1 MIRTMHYWILAIICH
16 VRCGISTSFLS
27 PTFPIGGIFETFQVK
42 DKSLQY
48 LRQEVASQYLA
59 AFVMAID
66 EINAKRDGYF
76 DDILPNTKLRMITV
90 IGVNISVSYPLN
102 DFIGGAGR
110 AYLLRNRDSSL
121 VAVVDTAVRDLM
133 AAATAQT
140 LNNWGILNL
149 MSRSTSNTYAHGEF
163 FPLTLQ
169 NAPPETAE
177 AAALVDLI
185 FFNYNWRYVT
195 VVHSYDTQT
204 GLDSFAGFMAAAAS
218 VDLTVISVLRVS
230 SSETDFSGIINSGIA
245 SGAKIFVLF
254 TGGTEAGRLLEQGYN
269 LGLFHEG
276 TQVFITSISDIAD
289 IRSSFSTAGL
299 ANEAK
304 ILEGLISTAPFPERY
319 FSTPQGQSF
328 VTRFR
333 NLPPTITTDPIT
345 KKKICDGRSDD
356 TNLPDS
362 QLYSVP
368 QRTVRNQP
376 LTTLCLG
383 FESFKSFNQNGSNID
398 PYTMYVYDAV
408 YAYALAVD
416 ALLNN
421 QTSVYSQSVASRAK
435 DSYTSYERNPS
446 MKPAA
451 STIFTIAARELRAT
465 MTSHYTKYP
474 NIATGP
480 MSFSDMGIRNR
491 GNVYKVL
498 NYQAS
503 RASNWYSA
511 GGLAF
516 IGETMDSSRWL
527 LCGSIDQMMT
537 MSNMSSA
544 QCSNPQY
551 RTLSGDVPPDDN
563 LPVIYEPLSSLYR
576 GPLIFFASLALFNLS
591 VSAIYLFINWNE
603 RHIKRSQPILHI
615 IVLIGAYFGVF
626 KVLLSVSQIS
636 RPNCVAQLWL
646 QHLSFRLI
654 VRTLLL
660 KLWRVFV
667 IVNSN
672 INSSRC
678 IGIGT
683 ILGYISVDMVVLI
696 ILLAAV
702 TGTTD
707 GSYMAIIDSSTD
719 DSFIDANNHLVSAI
733 MSTNNNQVTVEM
745 FCSSPSRGTVASQLY
760 NAILSIDSIYLL
772 SAIFYLIRTRD
783 LPPTIRAAGSTGRGQ

>member
-276 TQVFITSISDIAD
+276 TQVFITSVSNIAD

-345 KKKICDGRSDD
+345 KKKICNKRTDGGR
-356 TNLPDS
+356 LPAY
-362 QLYSVP
+362 LYRATAVAAIKGIVNESI
-368 QRTVRNQP
+368 
-376 LTTLCLG
+376 LCLG

-398 PYTMYVYDAV
+398 PNILFTYDFVYS
-408 YAYALAVD
+408 YALAVN
-416 ALLNN
+416 AIISAKPKN
-421 QTSVYSQSVASRAK
+421 QTFTLLGPELYN
-435 DSYTSYERNPS
+435 YMT
-446 MKPAA
+446 A
-451 STIFTIAARELRAT
+451 ST
-465 MTSHYTKYP
+465 TSFPLLST
-474 NIATGP
+474 
-480 MSFSDMGIRNR
+480 
-491 GNVYKVL
+491 GNVSFISARGTRQSGNVFKIL
-498 NYQAS
+498 NY
-503 RASNWYSA
+503 RAIGESNQYSE

-516 IGETMDSSRWL
+516 IGEYTDSLGWL
-527 LCGSIDQMMT
+527 LCGNTVDWSVMSI
-537 MSNMSSA
+537 MSTQLCSS
-544 QCSNPQY
+544 PQY
-551 RTLSGDVPPDDN
+551 RTASGSIPPGDAPPPIIMELPDN
-563 LPVIYEPLSSLYR
+563 FR
-576 GPLIFFASLALFNLS
+576 
-591 VSAIYLFINWNE
+591 
-603 RHIKRSQPILHI
+603 
-615 IVLIGAYFGVF
+615 IVLIVVATIGMTSLAVWGGCLFFFWQAKQIRTSQPRIMVFLLLGGVLGLIKVYLAAF
-626 KVLLSVSQIS
+626 KVTHVS
-636 RPNCVAQLWL
+636 CVCQLWL
-646 QHLSFRLI
+646 SHYAFRLI
-654 VRTLLL
+654 FRTLLL
-660 KLWRVFV
+660 KLWRIHAVMNAGSFKRIIIAENTVLWFLLSDIVFMTV
-667 IVNSN
+667 ILLIPITIVSSLEGGLPGYVASN
-672 INSSRC
+672 MNNQ
-678 IGIGT
+678 T
-683 ILGYISVDMVVLI
+683 ILYAECQVSTSVAVAVLNG
-696 ILLAAV
+696 ILYFSDGLNLIMAV
-702 TGTTD
+702 YYTYKTRSVPASVNETSTVGP
-707 GSYMAIIDSSTD
+707 GENSVID
-719 DSFIDANNHLVSAI
+719 VY
-733 MSTNNNQVTVEM
+733 E
-745 FCSSPSRGTVASQLY
+745 
-760 NAILSIDSIYLL
+760 LL
-772 SAIFYLIRTRD
+772 FFVCLC
-783 LPPTIRAAGSTGRGQ
+783 

>member
-1 MIRTMHYWILAIICH
+1 MHYWILAIICH

-140 LNNWGILNL
+140 LNYWGILNL

-245 SGAKIFVLF
+245 SGAKIFVLL

-276 TQVFITSISDIAD
+276 TQVFITSISNIAD
-289 IRSSFSTAGL
+289 IRSSFTTAGL

-328 VTRFR
+328 ITRFR

-345 KKKICDGRSDD
+345 KKKICNKRTDGGR
-356 TNLPDS
+356 LPAYIYRATAVAAIKGIVNES
-362 QLYSVP
+362 I
-368 QRTVRNQP
+368 
-376 LTTLCLG
+376 LCLG

-421 QTSVYSQSVASRAK
+421 QTSVYSQSVAPRAR

-451 STIFTIAARELRAT
+451 STIFTITARELRAT
-465 MTSHYTKYP
+465 MTSHNTKYP

-503 RASNWYSA
+503 QASNWYSA

-516 IGETMDSSRWL
+516 IGETMDSSGWL
-527 LCGSIDQMMT
+527 LCGNIDQMM
-537 MSNMSSA
+537 MMSSMSST

-551 RTLSGDVPPDDN
+551 RTPSGDVPPDDN

-576 GPLIFFASLALFNLS
+576 DPLIFFASLALFNLT
-591 VSAIYLFINWNE
+591 VSAIYLFVNWNE

-615 IVLIGAYFGVF
+615 IVLIGAYLGVF

-678 IGIGT
+678 IGIET
-683 ILGYISVDMVVLI
+683 ILSYITIDMVVLI

-707 GSYMAIIDSSTD
+707 GSYMTIIDSSTD
-719 DSFIDANNHLVSAI
+719 DSFIGTNNHLVSAI

-772 SAIFYLIRTRD
+772 SAVFYLIRTRD
-783 LPPTIRAAGSTGRGQ
+783 LPPTIRAAGSTGRG

>member
-1 MIRTMHYWILAIICH
+1 MHYWILAIICY

-48 LRQEVASQYLA
+48 LRQEAASQYLA
-59 AFVMAID
+59 AYVMAID
-66 EINAKRDGYF
+66 EINSKRDGYF

-110 AYLLRNRDSSL
+110 AYQVRNKDSSL

-149 MSRSTSNTYAHGEF
+149 MSCSTSNTYAHSEF

-185 FFNYNWRYVT
+185 FSNYNWRYVT
-195 VVHSYDTQT
+195 VVYSYDTQT

-230 SSETDFSGIINSGIA
+230 SSETDFSGIINSGMV
-245 SGAKIFVLF
+245 SGARIFVLF

-289 IRSSFSTAGL
+289 IRSSFTTAGR
-299 ANEAK
+299 ANEAN
-304 ILEGLISTAPFPERY
+304 ILKGLISTAPFPERY

-328 VTRFR
+328 ITRFR

-356 TNLPDS
+356 TNLSGS

-368 QRTVRNQP
+368 QRSIRNQP

-421 QTSVYSQSVASRAK
+421 QTSVHSQSVAPRVR
-435 DSYTSYERNPS
+435 DVYTSYEHNPS
-446 MKPAA
+446 MKTAA
-451 STIFTIAARELRAT
+451 STIFTITARDLRAT

-480 MSFSDMGIRNR
+480 MSFGDMGIRNR

-503 RASNWYSA
+503 QASNWYSA

-516 IGETMDSSRWL
+516 IGETMDSSGWL
-527 LCGSIDQMMT
+527 LCGNIDQMM
-537 MSNMSSA
+537 MMSSMSST

-551 RTLSGDVPPDDN
+551 RTPSGDVPPDDN

-576 GPLIFFASLALFNLS
+576 DPLIFFASLALFNLS
-591 VSAIYLFINWNE
+591 VSAIYLFVNWNE

-626 KVLLSVSQIS
+626 KVLLSVSQIN

-660 KLWRVFV
+660 KLWRVFI

-683 ILGYISVDMVVLI
+683 ILGYISLDMVVLV

-707 GSYMAIIDSSTD
+707 GPYMAIIDSSTD
-719 DSFIDANNHLVSAI
+719 DSFIDTNNHLVSAI
-733 MSTNNNQVTVEM
+733 MSTYHNQVTVEM
-745 FCSSPSRGTVASQLY
+745 FCSSPSRGTVASKLY

-772 SAIFYLIRTRD
+772 SAVFYLIRTRD